1 MIQQVAAGS
10 INVST
15 NSGLVDPIRA
25 IQKGAPLAIVRI
37 EVQVPP
43 YSLLAKPGIK
53 SMKDLKGKLISL
65 GGAKDIT
72 RIFVEQMLEP
82 NGVKPGEFDMTFAGA
97 TSARFSALQA
107 GAVDA
112 AILTPPFNFHAQ
124 TAGFTL
130 LGHTVEYVD
139 MPFAGISVNTNWA
152 AANKDTAEKLITVYN
167 DSMAWLYDPK
177 NRDEAVEILMKVSKI
192 KKDDVEKAYD
202 FLIGGKY
209 FEPTGKVSRSRLNKL
224 VDALKTLGRYP
235 AGFLGRDPVPAGRHA
250 DRQLTC
256 STRLRQN
263 HLAGTL
269 SVLGGLLFWEL
280 VSRLLVANAL
290 FLAAPS
296 QIVYAIYQLTLTGE
310 LGRHIYISSIEFVDR
325 LRDRGRDRHRA
336 RLRHGQQRALQA
348 GDAAVDF
355 RASTRRRR
363 SRSRRCSFSG
373 SASASGRRCWW

>member
-1 MIQQVAAGS
+1 MKRFAQGLGLLAVVAIAAPVLPAPSLAQTVVTLGSVGSSSANGWPSYVAIEKGFFSAAGIKPDTVFAQSNAAVIQQVAAGS

-152 AANKDTAEKLITVYN
+152 AANKDTAEKLIKVYN
-167 DSMAWLYDPK
+167 DS
-177 NRDEAVEILMKVSKI
+177 
-192 KKDDVEKAYD
+192 
-202 FLIGGKY
+202 IGLALRSQ
-209 FEPTGKVSRSRLNKL
+209 EP
-224 VDALKTLGRYP
+224 
-235 AGFLGRDPVPAGRHA
+235 
-250 DRQLTC
+250 
-256 STRLRQN
+256 
-263 HLAGTL
+263 
-269 SVLGGLLFWEL
+269 
-280 VSRLLVANAL
+280 
-290 FLAAPS
+290 
-296 QIVYAIYQLTLTGE
+296 
-310 LGRHIYISSIEFVDR
+310 
-325 LRDRGRDRHRA
+325 
-336 RLRHGQQRALQA
+336 
-348 GDAAVDF
+348 
-355 RASTRRRR
+355 RR
-363 SRSRRCSFSG
+363 SGGDFDEG
-373 SASASGRRCWW
+373 EQDQEG

>member
-1 MIQQVAAGS
+1 MKRFAYACGLLAGLALAAAVLPTPAVAQTVVTLGSVGSSSAHGWPSYVAIEKGFFAAAGIKPDTVFAQSNAAVIQQVAAGS
-10 INVST
+10 IHVST

-53 SMKDLKGKLISL
+53 SLKDLKGKLISL

-130 LGHTVEYVD
+130 LGHTVDFVD

-152 AANKDTAEKLITVYN
+152 AANKGTPEKLIKVYN
-167 DSMAWLYDPK
+167 DSMAWLYDPR
-177 NRDEAVEILMKVSKI
+177 NRDEAVAILMKVSKI
-192 KKDDVEKAYD
+192 KKEDVEKAYD

-209 FEPTGKVSRSRLNKL
+209 FEPTGQVSKSRLNKL
-224 VDALKTLGRYP
+224 VDALKTLGDIP
-235 AGFLGRDPVPAGRHA
+235 QDF
-250 DRQLTC
+250 
-256 STRLRQN
+256 
-263 HLAGTL
+263 
-269 SVLGGLLFWEL
+269 SVET
-280 VSRLLVANAL
+280 L
-290 FLAAPS
+290 FLPGVTQTAN
-296 QIVYAIYQLTLTGE
+296 
-310 LGRHIYISSIEFVDR
+310 
-325 LRDRGRDRHRA
+325 
-336 RLRHGQQRALQA
+336 
-348 GDAAVDF
+348 
-355 RASTRRRR
+355 
-363 SRSRRCSFSG
+363 
-373 SASASGRRCWW
+373 

>member
-1 MIQQVAAGS
+1 VIQQVAAGS
-10 INVST
+10 IHVST

-53 SMKDLKGKLISL
+53 SLKDLKGKLISL

-152 AANKDTAEKLITVYN
+152 AANKGTAGKLITVYN

-224 VDALKTLGRYP
+224 VDALKTLGDIP
-235 AGFLGRDPVPAGRHA
+235 QDF
-250 DRQLTC
+250 
-256 STRLRQN
+256 
-263 HLAGTL
+263 
-269 SVLGGLLFWEL
+269 SVET
-280 VSRLLVANAL
+280 L
-290 FLAAPS
+290 FLPGITQTAN
-296 QIVYAIYQLTLTGE
+296 
-310 LGRHIYISSIEFVDR
+310 
-325 LRDRGRDRHRA
+325 
-336 RLRHGQQRALQA
+336 
-348 GDAAVDF
+348 
-355 RASTRRRR
+355 
-363 SRSRRCSFSG
+363 
-373 SASASGRRCWW
+373 

>member
-1 MIQQVAAGS
+1 MKRFAYACGLLAGLALAAAVLPTPAVAQTVVTLGSVGSSSANGWPSYVAIEKGFFAAAGIKPDTVFAQSNAAVIQQVAAGS
-10 INVST
+10 IHVST

-53 SMKDLKGKLISL
+53 SLKDLKGKLISL

-130 LGHTVEYVD
+130 LGHTVDFVD

-152 AANKDTAEKLITVYN
+152 AANKGTPEKLIKVYN
-167 DSMAWLYDPK
+167 DSMAWLYDPR
-177 NRDEAVEILMKVSKI
+177 NRDEAVAILMKVSKI
-192 KKDDVEKAYD
+192 KKEDVEKAYD

-209 FEPTGKVSRSRLNKL
+209 FEPTGQVSKSRLNKL
-224 VDALKTLGRYP
+224 VDALKTLGDIP
-235 AGFLGRDPVPAGRHA
+235 QDF
-250 DRQLTC
+250 
-256 STRLRQN
+256 
-263 HLAGTL
+263 
-269 SVLGGLLFWEL
+269 SVET
-280 VSRLLVANAL
+280 L
-290 FLAAPS
+290 FLPGVTQTAN
-296 QIVYAIYQLTLTGE
+296 
-310 LGRHIYISSIEFVDR
+310 
-325 LRDRGRDRHRA
+325 
-336 RLRHGQQRALQA
+336 
-348 GDAAVDF
+348 
-355 RASTRRRR
+355 
-363 SRSRRCSFSG
+363 
-373 SASASGRRCWW
+373 

>member
-1 MIQQVAAGS
+1 MKCLAQGLGLLAVVAVTAPVLPAPSLAQTVVTLGSVGSSSANGWPSYVAIEKGFFSTAGIKPDTVFAQSNAGVIQQVAAGS

-130 LGHTVEYVD
+130 LGHAVEYVD

-152 AANKDTAEKLITVYN
+152 AANEDTAKKLIKVYN

-209 FEPTGKVSRSRLNKL
+209 FEPTGKVSKSRLNKL
-224 VDALKTLGRYP
+224 VDALKTLG
-235 AGFLGRDPVPAGRHA
+235 DVPQ
-250 DRQLTC
+250 DF
-256 STRLRQN
+256 
-263 HLAGTL
+263 
-269 SVLGGLLFWEL
+269 SVET
-280 VSRLLVANAL
+280 L
-290 FLAAPS
+290 FLPGITQTAN
-296 QIVYAIYQLTLTGE
+296 
-310 LGRHIYISSIEFVDR
+310 
-325 LRDRGRDRHRA
+325 
-336 RLRHGQQRALQA
+336 
-348 GDAAVDF
+348 
-355 RASTRRRR
+355 
-363 SRSRRCSFSG
+363 
-373 SASASGRRCWW
+373 